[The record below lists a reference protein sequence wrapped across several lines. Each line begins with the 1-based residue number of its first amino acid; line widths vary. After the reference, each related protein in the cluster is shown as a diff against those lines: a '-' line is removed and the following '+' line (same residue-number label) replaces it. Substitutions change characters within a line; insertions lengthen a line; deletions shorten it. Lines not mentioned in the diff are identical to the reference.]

1 MNKWGKRCTALL
13 TFLLAVIVTVVFAV
27 PETADAQLRR
37 DRVKKQKV
45 SKSTVT
51 EDALKTYVAPGDFDE
66 YYAFLSGG
74 HSGQVY
80 VYGLPSCRHIR
91 TIPVFTPYPATGWGF
106 EKYSKEI
113 MGDRF
118 TWGDVHHPA
127 LSETNG
133 DYDGRWL
140 FVNDNAHNRV
150 ARIHLDDFKCHQILG
165 PVPNVMG
172 NHASSYITAN
182 TEYILM
188 ATRFSIPIPKGTY
201 APVTEYPEKY
211 SGVLTFIHVDPKS
224 GEMSY
229 KKGFQIKMPPWNY
242 DLGDGGKLVSHD
254 WAFFT
259 CYNSEA
265 EFIEG
270 KALEV
275 TASQRDKDYIIA
287 VNWKKAEKAVAE
299 GKYEEIDGARMLDPT
314 KVDGILYAMPT
325 KKSPHGVDVTP
336 DGEFII
342 GNGKLAPVVVV
353 HSFQGMLKAIKDKD
367 FVGKDMGITVLNEK
381 TTKVSEIPVG
391 LGPLHTTFDN
401 KGYAYTSLFVE
412 SAVAKWGWQKGPDQW
427 KMVDKVPIQYN
438 IGHIAAP
445 HGLTT
450 KPRGEWVLSLNKLS
464 KGTHLKVGPD
474 QPESM
479 QLIDLSGEK
488 MRIIFQAFPEPEP
501 HYACVIEAGI
511 VEPKVFEV
519 YTKENNPEVEFAV
532 YKPEDARIKRIN
544 DHTVE
549 VFAGEIRSAIYP
561 NVVEVMEGD
570 KVIFHLTNMET
581 MRDEIHGFGICEYNV
596 IGVPTPGETQT
607 YEFIADRV
615 GTWPFYCVNFCSALH
630 QEMQGYLLVK
640 PRKK

>member
-1 MNKWGKRCTALL
+1 MSRWKRQLVTVFSL
-13 TFLLAVIVTVVFAV
+13 LLAVTFAFTVA
-27 PETADAQLRR
+27 ADAAPRR
-37 DRVKKQKV
+37 DRIK
-45 SKSTVT
+45 KSTT
-51 EDALKTYVAPGDFDE
+51 NKSTLAQDALKTYVAPGDFDD

-91 TIPVFTPYPATGWGF
+91 TIPVFAKYPATGWG
-106 EKYSKEI
+106 YDNHSKEM

-118 TWGDVHHPA
+118 DWGDIHHPA

-140 FVNDNAHNRV
+140 FVHDCAHNRV
-150 ARIHLDDFKCHQILG
+150 ARIGLDDFKTHQILG

-182 TEYILM
+182 SEYVFM
-188 ATRFSIPIPKGTY
+188 ATRFSVPIPKGTY
-201 APVTEYPEKY
+201 VPIKDYNAKFN
-211 SGVLTFIHVDPKS
+211 GVLSFIHVDPKS
-224 GEMSY
+224 GHMSLD
-229 KKGFQIKMPPWNY
+229 KSFQIKMPPWNY
-242 DLGDGGKLVSHD
+242 DLADGGKLVSHD

-270 KALEV
+270 KPLEV
-275 TASQRDKDYIIA
+275 VASQRDKDYIVA
-287 VNWKKAEKAVAE
+287 VNWKKAEKAVSE
-299 GKYEEIDGARMLDPT
+299 GKFEKIDGIRVLDPT
-314 KVDGILYAMPT
+314 KVDGIVYAMPT

-342 GNGKLAPVVVV
+342 GNGKLAPVVTV
-353 HSFQGMLKAIKDKD
+353 HSFKGMLKAIETKD

-381 TTKVSEIPVG
+381 ITRVAEVPLG
-391 LGPLHTTFDN
+391 LGPLHTTFDD
-401 KGYAYTSLFVE
+401 KGFAYTSLFVE
-412 SAVAKWGWQKGPDQW
+412 SAVAKWRWQKGPDQW

-450 KPRGEWVLSLNKLS
+450 KPRGEWVMSLNKLS

-488 MRIIFQAFPEPEP
+488 MRVIFQAFPEPEP
-501 HYACVIEAGI
+501 HYACI
-511 VEPKVFEV
+511 VAADIIEPKVFEV
-519 YTKENNPEVEFAV
+519 YDQKNNPEKKFAV
-532 YKPEDARIKRIN
+532 LKPEDARVVRKDKN
-544 DHTVE
+544 TVE
-549 VFAGEIRSAIYP
+549 VFAAEIRSAIYP
-561 NVVEVMEGD
+561 NVIEVMQGD

-607 YEFIADRV
+607 YEFVADKAGV
-615 GTWPFYCVNFCSALH
+615 WPFYCVNFCSALH

-640 PRKK
+640 PRK